1 MSTKQPAFVRPTG
14 EALRL
19 TANQAVSQT
28 LKSNFGVKSTF
39 FRVHDCQHTL
49 ERALERRHFD
59 FDTAY
64 GLLYLVG
71 YRPQLLET
79 AAGFALLL
87 LPSSSYTR
95 SMTLEVAIQEAK
107 VYLAR
112 TLELEDESQPV
123 IKMLSQFGS
132 GMDILRDPSLPREK
146 FLLEFK
152 RHEIAA

>member
-1 MSTKQPAFVRPTG
+1 MRTKQPAFVRPTG

-39 FRVHDCQHTL
+39 YRVHDCQHTL
-49 ERALERRHFD
+49 ERALERRNFD

-64 GLLYLVG
+64 GLLYLMG
-71 YRPQLLET
+71 HRPQLLET
-79 AAGFALLL
+79 ADGFALLL
-87 LPSSSYTR
+87 LPSASYNRTI
-95 SMTLEVAIQEAK
+95 TLDVAIQEAK

-112 TLELEDESQPV
+112 ALKLEDETKSV
-123 IKMLSQFGS
+123 VKMLGVFGN
-132 GMDILRDPSLPREK
+132 GMTILRDPNLPREK

-152 RHEIAA
+152 RNEIAA